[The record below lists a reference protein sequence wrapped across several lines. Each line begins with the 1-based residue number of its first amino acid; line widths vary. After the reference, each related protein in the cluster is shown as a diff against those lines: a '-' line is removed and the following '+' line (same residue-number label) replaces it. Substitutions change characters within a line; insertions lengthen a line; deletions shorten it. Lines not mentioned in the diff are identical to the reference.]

1 MKKIYQLFMIVV
13 MMGMTPVLTSCDE
26 IIGEQ
31 DNPVTP
37 KPSTD
42 PENPTE
48 ITVQGITITGFVSDA
63 GATASTTVTVGTK
76 LKLAV
81 AIEPAEITD
90 FEVVWKSGNE
100 KIVKVSADGTITA
113 VAVGEAT
120 VTVSLKSDPKLSATL
135 TIKVVEEEQDDP
147 TTDNPT
153 TDDPTDD
160 PSTDDPTSDD
170 PSSDDPSSD
179 DEGDIDV
186 NSGAVSQ
193 STADARRG

>member
-147 TTDNPT
+147 TTD
-153 TDDPTDD
+153 
-160 PSTDDPTSDD
+160 DPTSDD